1 MTQNM
6 KLNSEMKKIKEEL
19 EVAET
24 IKKELIVKVSTLEN
38 SVI

>member
-1 MTQNM
+1 
-6 KLNSEMKKIKEEL
+6 MKKIKEEL